1 MKNLFNNISQDEKN
15 RILEMHSAKK
25 SVISEQSLT
34 PVQKT
39 INSLPKPKPIDA
51 SRIDGQTVNLYRD
64 KGETNLFGTVKIL
77 KPVKEGNI
85 IKVMLDSKKKINGLT
100 RYLEF
105 KCTAIESVLVF
116 KGTNPQNYAQKE
128 LRPIELFN
136 LKFFKRLQSEY
147 CATSRGGVSVP
158 KADFAMNNQQD
169 NTTTDVG

>member
-25 SVISEQSLT
+25 SVISEQSAR
-34 PVQKT
+34 PAEIVRP
-39 INSLPKPKPIDA
+39 LPKPLN
-51 SRIDGQTVNLYRD
+51 GQTVNLYKD
-64 KGETNLFGTVKIL
+64 KGETQLFSTVKII
-77 KPVKEGNI
+77 KSVKEGNI
-85 IKVMLDSKKKINGLT
+85 IKLMLDTKNKLNGLT

-105 KCTAIESVLVF
+105 QCTASEPVLVF

-128 LRPIELFN
+128 LRPIGLYN

>member
-15 RILEMHSAKK
+15 RILEMHSANKN
-25 SVISEQSLT
+25 VISEQSAT
-34 PVQKT
+34 PPQR
-39 INSLPKPKPIDA
+39 IIPSLPKPLN
-51 SRIDGQTVNLYRD
+51 GQTVNLYRD
-64 KGETNLFGTVKIL
+64 KGETQLFSTVKIL

-85 IKVMLDSKKKINGLT
+85 IKVMLDTKKKLNGLT

-105 KCTAIESVLVF
+105 ECGKSEPVVLI

-128 LRPIELFN
+128 LRPIGLFN
-136 LKFFKRLQSEY
+136 LKFLKRLQSEY

>member
-25 SVISEQSLT
+25 SVISEQSER
-34 PVQKT
+34 PAEIVRP
-39 INSLPKPKPIDA
+39 LPKPLN
-51 SRIDGQTVNLYRD
+51 GQTVNLYRD
-64 KGETNLFGTVKIL
+64 KGETQLFSTVKIL

-85 IKVMLDSKKKINGLT
+85 IKVMLDTKKKLNGLT

-105 KCTAIESVLVF
+105 ECGKSEPVVLI
-116 KGTNPQNYAQKE
+116 KGTNPQNYEQKE
-128 LRPIELFN
+128 LRPIGLFN
-136 LKFFKRLQSEY
+136 LKFLKRLQSEY